1 MRSFR
6 GLTLLLVLVLAA
18 YGCSGD
24 DSEETTTTLPGE
36 TITTLPAAGTT
47 VPEADLQASSTTT
60 STLIPSTG
68 LPAFTIVTREATE
81 YGDRVVILLD
91 PDSYT
96 LLTDIDLQNVLTEV
110 VEEHPPV
117 YEAYVVDTQAA
128 ADAVLVESPDADQL
142 AELAQH
148 HLVTLEEGF
157 RMRFTGPFAD
167 TGVVILGS

>member
-1 MRSFR
+1 MRSVR
-6 GLTLLLVLVLAA
+6 GLALLLVLVVVAC
-18 YGCSGD
+18 GCSGG
-24 DSEETTTTLPGE
+24 DSGETTTSLPGE
-36 TITTLPAAGTT
+36 TITTLPAADTT
-47 VPEADLQASSTTT
+47 APSADLETSSTTT
-60 STLIPSTG
+60 STLIASTG
-68 LPAFTIVTREATE
+68 MPAFTIVTREATE

-91 PDSYT
+91 PDSYES
-96 LLTDIDLQNVLTEV
+96 LTDIDLQNVLTEV

-117 YEAYVVDTQAA
+117 YEAYVVDSQEA